1 MLLSLLLAI
10 LILTLYGSRLA
21 TGGFHADYLDRGKTD
36 SIKGIFILLIV
47 LAHSMQYVKGCCY
60 SPVRFGDTAFKW
72 FLHELSQLVVVM
84 FLFYSGYGVGESFKK
99 KGAAY
104 VKKIPR
110 HRILATLVNF
120 DIAVGV
126 FIIINLLL
134 GVPIT
139 LRQSL
144 LSFTGWEDVGNSNWY
159 IFVILVCYTLTYM
172 VLSVARTK
180 LARVTLLFA
189 SCLPVM
195 LVLYYTR
202 GSWWYDTMLCYP
214 AGFAFSMY
222 RRQAESLFK
231 KRYWIALCACVVAF
245 FVLRAIQPDNYRL
258 AYNLMSISFALIV
271 VLTTMKLGIDN
282 PLLRWA
288 GSNLFPIYIYMRVP
302 MLIIEQTHPELIA
315 AQPFLFILISLTVTI
330 VIARCY
336 RYWQVK
342 M

>member
-1 MLLSLLLAI
+1 
-10 LILTLYGSRLA
+10 
-21 TGGFHADYLDRGKTD
+21 
-36 SIKGIFILLIV
+36 
-47 LAHSMQYVKGCCY
+47 
-60 SPVRFGDTAFKW
+60 
-72 FLHELSQLVVVM
+72 M

-159 IFVILVCYTLTYM
+159 IFVILVCYTLTFM

-222 RRQAESLFK
+222 RRQA
-231 KRYWIALCACVVAF
+231 
-245 FVLRAIQPDNYRL
+245 DNYRL

-282 PLLRWA
+282 PLLRWV